1 MGLNA
6 VWVGCH
12 RTPLFQRKI
21 KKVRLCEM
29 TVVFSEA
36 CEVVATAFLFL
47 FFWNLR
53 VSHSHP
59 FLMSTRVCDLM

>member
-1 MGLNA
+1 MRPIKWGGSMGLNA

-29 TVVFSEA
+29 TVVFSEG

-47 FFWNLR
+47 FETCA
-53 VSHSHP
+53 
-59 FLMSTRVCDLM
+59 FLILIHF